1 MDSFLVF
8 LIQIVDP
15 ITIVVIV
22 PESVSNVPTLGVDLE
37 VSYFR
42 QNWTLHSLV
51 LFQTD
56 NFCPAFMSSLFGRAG
71 LRAGKTCYYYKCAE
85 CLNDSDCSIGDSCL
99 EYYCIGGTRR

>member
-51 LFQTD
+51 LFQKKKIEIFRKICFEKFE
-56 NFCPAFMSSLFGRAG
+56 NNILIIF
-71 LRAGKTCYYYKCAE
+71 
-85 CLNDSDCSIGDSCL
+85 
-99 EYYCIGGTRR
+99 